1 MDSNLSMLKYYKR
14 HIFVLKD
21 MLDAIDPS
29 SDEFTPLLETQKY
42 ILDRILGTEI
52 RISKKKT
59 ELRELKKSLRSNRDG
74 KDRSIEL
81 KSKISNVKESLA
93 GYKFLLYV
101 WRCFG
106 DGIVFKYISKWNL
119 KRLIFEVDSP
129 EIKQKSG
136 YIGGKEGIEKEWQF
150 VMSAID
156 HNVPAVLCD
165 ITNSIRHGDVCLLGA
180 SDPHV
185 IEVKSSQNSNTRVKR
200 QIESIEKINC
210 YFENDVGSIG
220 GLDGMRRVAFPEDE
234 KHHNTAINEVIRTL
248 VDEKSCRICPEP
260 GLHYAGIQTGA
271 VADYDNLFNGIQEP
285 LVYMLNQAK
294 TDGRWDNY
302 YPFTLSIRDA
312 ESLYRF
318 LTGEVYLFV
327 VIDGSILKAMF
338 KGIGFDLDI
347 VMSEDAGFVFSK
359 VVDGYKEPFVY
370 IASEHYVGRLGLEFI
385 SLKWFLDKEDFML
398 KEMEDELLG
407 QLKNA

>member
-1 MDSNLSMLKYYKR
+1 
-14 HIFVLKD
+14 
-21 MLDAIDPS
+21 
-29 SDEFTPLLETQKY
+29 
-42 ILDRILGTEI
+42 
-52 RISKKKT
+52 
-59 ELRELKKSLRSNRDG
+59 
-74 KDRSIEL
+74 
-81 KSKISNVKESLA
+81 
-93 GYKFLLYV
+93 
-101 WRCFG
+101 
-106 DGIVFKYISKWNL
+106 
-119 KRLIFEVDSP
+119 
-129 EIKQKSG
+129 
-136 YIGGKEGIEKEWQF
+136 
-150 VMSAID
+150 MSAVD

-185 IEVKSSQNSNTRVKR
+185 IEVKSSQNSNKRVKR
-200 QIESIEKINC
+200 QIESIEKIHC
-210 YFENDVGSIG
+210 YFENDLGSIG
-220 GLDGMRRVAFPEDE
+220 GLDGMRRVAFPDDE
-234 KHHNTAINEVIRTL
+234 KHHNAEINDVIRTL
-248 VDEKSCRICPEP
+248 VNEKSCKICPEP
-260 GLHYAGIQTGA
+260 GLHYMGIQTGT
-271 VADYDNLFNGIQEP
+271 VTDYDNLFDGIKEP

-338 KGIGFDLDI
+338 KDIGFDLDI

-359 VVDGYKEPFVY
+359 VVDGYEEPFVY

-385 SLKWFLDKEDFML
+385 SLKWFLEKEEFML

-407 QLKNA
+407 QLQNA